1 MIDIPMQETTNKDR
15 RPRRYPSAS
24 SNLFSKVTELTSTK
38 KMAGRVMIAFTN
50 VIPIPS
56 NPAAFGNRGRSTGV
70 E

>member
-1 MIDIPMQETTNKDR
+1 MIDIPMQEPTNNDL
-15 RPRRYPSAS
+15 RPRRYSSAS
-24 SNLFSKVTELTSTK
+24 SEIEVNGLTSTK
-38 KMAGRVMIAFTN
+38 KMAGRVMIALTN

>member
-1 MIDIPMQETTNKDR
+1 MIDIPMQEPTNKDL
-15 RPRRYPSAS
+15 RPRRYSSAS
-24 SNLFSKVTELTSTK
+24 SEIEVNGLTSTK
-38 KMAGRVMIAFTN
+38 NMAGRVMIAFTS